1 MADVLGYKRSPEVN
15 GPRLGADVVNGGI
28 PRHSKVMPGNLMPTV
43 IAAPLRNAS
52 LASNVVGRQLA
63 RASAQSEI
71 A

>member
-1 MADVLGYKRSPEVN
+1 MGHGWARMWLTAAFHG
-15 GPRLGADVVNGGI
+15 
-28 PRHSKVMPGNLMPTV
+28 HSKVMPGNLMPTV

-71 A
+71 AQDRIRFRSKHLF